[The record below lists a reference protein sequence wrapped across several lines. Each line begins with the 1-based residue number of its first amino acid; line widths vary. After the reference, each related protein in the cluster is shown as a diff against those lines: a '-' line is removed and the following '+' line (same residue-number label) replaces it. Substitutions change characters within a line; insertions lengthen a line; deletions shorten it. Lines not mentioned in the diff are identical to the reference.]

1 MARCRPSRTVFA
13 ALAILA
19 GLIAVAVTAVPA
31 AAEIFAP
38 AEPLVYRTIEGLL
51 TEGRELERS
60 GRWTQ
65 ALTHYAEVLRD
76 YPRGRGLEEHLEIA
90 RLHGDL
96 TRRYADN
103 SFTEMVAGT
112 TEQQSLD
119 LYGEVLAKIDKHY
132 VNDPD
137 WSRLVRRG
145 VYQLETALSDETFLQ
160 RHLPQ
165 VSSQG
170 IDAFR
175 QELQQT
181 VHPERIRNRHEV
193 RDIAAHAGRL
203 AAQRLGISPTAVV
216 FEFIC
221 GSAGALD
228 AHTMFLTP
236 SQLGDLHAQITGNY
250 VGLGIELKA
259 DNGALLVVSTFAG
272 SPAAE
277 AGIRPGDRIV
287 AVAGRGVPDI
297 SADEAAEI
305 LKKPAG
311 STVVTVESPDGT
323 KRDMELSHRRIQVPS
338 VENTCIVD
346 PQHGVA
352 YLKLASFQKTTSR
365 DLETALW
372 RLNGE
377 RMRSLIIDVR
387 GNPGGVFT
395 AAVEVADKFV
405 SEGTLVSAHGRS
417 TGEDCNYEAHPIG
430 VWRIPLVV
438 LIDRDSASA
447 SEIFAGAVRDH
458 HRGEVVGERS
468 FGKGTTQGIFELR
481 PSKAG
486 LRLTVA
492 SFKTPGGRSI
502 TANGVA
508 PTILVHATATP
519 PSEGRLTADGHEH
532 RDAVL
537 AAGIEAA
544 QRLSATRLPQR

>member
-1 MARCRPSRTVFA
+1 M

-19 GLIAVAVTAVPA
+19 GLVAVSVTTVPA
-31 AAEIFAP
+31 AAEVFSP
-38 AEPLVYRTIEGLL
+38 AEPLVHRTKIERVL
-51 TEGRELERS
+51 TEGLALERS
-60 GRWTQ
+60 HRWTQ
-65 ALTHYAEVLRD
+65 ARTHYAEALRD
-76 YPRGRGLEEHLEIA
+76 YPNRRDLEERLEIA
-90 RLHGDL
+90 RLHCDL
-96 TRRYADN
+96 ARRYADH
-103 SFTEMVAGT
+103 SFAEMVAAT
-112 TEQQSLD
+112 TQQQSLD
-119 LYGEVLAKIDKHY
+119 LYGEVLAKIHNHY
-132 VNDPD
+132 VKDPD
-137 WSRLVRRG
+137 WSRLARRG
-145 VYQLETALSDETFLQ
+145 IYQFDAALSDDTFLA

-193 RDIAAHAGRL
+193 RDVAAHAGRL
-203 AAQRLGISPTAVV
+203 AAQRLGISPAAVV
-216 FEFIC
+216 FEFVC

-228 AHTMFLTP
+228 AHSMFLTP
-236 SQLGDLHAQITGNY
+236 SQLGDLHAQIEGSY
-250 VGLGIELKA
+250 VGLGFELKA
-259 DNGALLVVSTFAG
+259 DNGVLIVVSTFTG
-272 SPAAE
+272 SPAAK

-287 AVAGRGVPDI
+287 AVAGQGAPVI
-297 SADEAAEI
+297 STDEAAEI

-323 KRDMELSHRRIQVPS
+323 KRDMELTHRRIQVPS
-338 VENTCIVD
+338 IENTYIVD

-372 RLNGE
+372 RLQGE
-377 RMRSLIIDVR
+377 GMRSLIVDVR

-395 AAVEVADKFV
+395 AAIEVADKFV
-405 SEGTLVSAHGRS
+405 SQGTLVSAHSRS
-417 TGEDCNYEAHPIG
+417 TGEDCNYQAHRIG
-430 VWRIPLVV
+430 AWRMPLVV
-438 LIDRDSASA
+438 LIDRDTASA

-468 FGKGTTQGIFELR
+468 FGKGTTQGIFELHGT
-481 PSKAG
+481 KAG

-492 SFKTPGGRSI
+492 NFKSPAGRVI
-502 TANGVA
+502 TENGVA
-508 PTILVHATATP
+508 PTILVRSTAPT
-519 PSEGRLTADGHEH
+519 PSEGRSAADGHEH

-544 QRLSATRLPQR
+544 VRLSTPRLSQR